1 VRAHRG
7 KREMQ
12 RDVDSDLG
20 KWLLCKLMVKQ
31 GYSQID
37 IAEHMKK
44 NENLERTHP
53 NLDEDTTQDIEASH
67 AGEVALSCP

>member
-1 VRAHRG
+1 
-7 KREMQ
+7 MQ

-44 NENLERTHP
+44 NENSERTHP
-53 NLDEDTTQDIEASH
+53 NLDEILSQDF
-67 AGEVALSCP
+67 EVSRVREIAL